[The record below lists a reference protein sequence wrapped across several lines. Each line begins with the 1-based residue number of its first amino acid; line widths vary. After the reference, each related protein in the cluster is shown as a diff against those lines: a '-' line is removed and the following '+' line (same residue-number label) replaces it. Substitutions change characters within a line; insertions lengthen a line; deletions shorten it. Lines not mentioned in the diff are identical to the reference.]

1 MNDKPHPAAV
11 DVGGKWYLRD
21 AKCSLVPI
29 EAVRPVDLL
38 IDELVRALVNEAR
51 DLRQRLAAFRSSAFD
66 RVGELQALLAQDY
79 DAPIGGA
86 KGNVTLPSF
95 DGCGKVQIAVQDRL
109 EFGPELQVA
118 KTMIDE
124 CLREWSTDSPVEIRA
139 LVDRVFDVDKEGQI
153 SHSGMF
159 MLLRVRIEDERW
171 KRAMEAVRDSMRTSG
186 SRRYARFYD
195 RPTSDGDWSGIVLD
209 IANA

>member
-1 MNDKPHPAAV
+1 MTDKPHPAAI
-11 DVGGKWYLRD
+11 DVGGEWYLRD
-21 AKCSLVPI
+21 ATGALRPI
-29 EAVRPVDLL
+29 ATVKATDLL
-38 IDELVRALVNEAR
+38 IDELVRSLVEQANA
-51 DLRQRLAAFRSSAFD
+51 LRQHLAAFRGTVFE

-86 KGNVTLPSF
+86 KGNITLPAF
-95 DGCGKVQIAVQDRL
+95 DGRSKVQIAVQDRL

-139 LVDRVFDVDKEGQI
+139 LVDRVFEVDKEGQI

-159 MLLRVRIEDERW
+159 MLLRVKIDNERW
-171 KRAMEAVRDSMRTSG
+171 NRAMDAVRDSIRTSG

-195 RPTSDGDWSGIVLD
+195 RETSDGDWRSIPLD